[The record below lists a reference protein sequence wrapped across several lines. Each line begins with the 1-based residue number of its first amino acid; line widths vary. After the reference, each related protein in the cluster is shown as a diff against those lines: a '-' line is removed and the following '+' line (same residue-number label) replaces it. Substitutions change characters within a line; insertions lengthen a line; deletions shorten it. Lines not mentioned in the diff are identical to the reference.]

1 MNVINKILDR
11 YKFVLHHVWNIC
23 SKPDATL
30 RYESLLNTFYGKKIL
45 QQFILPLAEI
55 LLVVAFLSTLLYFDL
70 NLASAIVKSI
80 FTYLI
85 FIVSFGGSM
94 FLVRLLL
101 QYRFKI
107 EIDMRNIML
116 MVASLMAVVFVVK
129 FFGYVFPGLF
139 FVSLFY
145 LYNFYLVWVMSEG
158 VIDIPEEKRNE
169 CMVLVSFIVVA
180 TPFVVEKLLNSLIP
194 NL

>member
-70 NLASAIVKSI
+70 NTLAIRVV
-80 FTYLI
+80 YL
-85 FIVSFGGSM
+85 
-94 FLVRLLL
+94 FLYCR
-101 QYRFKI
+101 
-107 EIDMRNIML
+107 
-116 MVASLMAVVFVVK
+116 
-129 FFGYVFPGLF
+129 YVF
-139 FVSLFY
+139 
-145 LYNFYLVWVMSEG
+145 
-158 VIDIPEEKRNE
+158 
-169 CMVLVSFIVVA
+169 
-180 TPFVVEKLLNSLIP
+180 
-194 NL
+194 